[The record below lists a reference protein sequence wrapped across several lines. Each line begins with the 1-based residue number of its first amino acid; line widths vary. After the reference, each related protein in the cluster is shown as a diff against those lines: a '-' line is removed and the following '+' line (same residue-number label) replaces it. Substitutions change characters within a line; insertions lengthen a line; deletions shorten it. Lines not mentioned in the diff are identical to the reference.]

1 VRSVVTIETELHW
14 ILRVKT
20 ELVISGAV
28 KFWQHL
34 DCVGYVAGVLLFDAA
49 VY

>member
-1 VRSVVTIETELHW
+1 MDSK
-14 ILRVKT
+14 VKT

-34 DCVGYVAGVLLFDAA
+34 HCIGYIAGVLLFDAA
-49 VY
+49 VH